1 MSDNLYLFANNNSG
15 QAENNGSYRLYDMKI
30 EGDSEGVESGVN
42 YVDYITNNG
51 ENYLDTGLVFNPNYK
66 YVMKILSDGSSSA
79 GLFGHQPSSNN
90 KDVYFYYNPQT
101 SLLCYGKAR
110 TYDGNLRGN
119 AFFIGKEIIFDR
131 GIVSVN
137 DNILV
142 DCSATMGTESS
153 TATIT
158 IFKGKLE
165 KTFPT
170 QTIRLYYWKVYNGD
184 ILVQD
189 LRPCLDTEGIP
200 CVYDEVSK
208 KYLYNQG
215 TGTFGYKKTL
225 RDFQPVLDSNNVP
238 CLLDKIKNKFYYDKN
253 GNLFNTKEKVNGYRK
268 LAYLQGDGAS
278 WINTNFSVQDIMG
291 YDMEIKCEN
300 PSNDAVIF
308 GFAGTD
314 ISNRNKLVGLLYR
327 ENLGWYIYGSCESHT
342 HNDLLFTLTNF
353 SNSILDKQIITL
365 FGNGGIYTGDSKIYY
380 AKLFDENDNL
390 VFHAIPVLD
399 QDNVPCMYDK
409 VSDTFFYNQ
418 GTGEFSYGI
427 EELDASDENY
437 TPIEY
442 IESTGT
448 QYIDTEVVP
457 TSNTDIEMTCRV
469 CDYNETPTLTNSYI
483 MNGLQ
488 INNNT
493 YQYNSIDTTVQP
505 NLVASTGAT
514 LTMGSTNLALLD
526 EDDIETATN
535 NGWSLV

>member
-1 MSDNLYLFANNNSG
+1 MSDNLYLFANNNNG

-30 EGDSEGVESGVN
+30 EGDSEGVESGVD
-42 YVDYITNNG
+42 YVDYLEGDGASYIDTKTVLQNGYSVEVDYMIKSDALNNTIMIYGAGSPTGYAYDNQGGYGLGVEKTYSYIQTRDAGSGIFVNSYTKTKITQNTKNNFKYTFTNISSQRNPYLFAN
-51 ENYLDTGLVFNPNYK
+51 NY
-66 YVMKILSDGSSSA
+66 
-79 GLFGHQPSSNN
+79 
-90 KDVYFYYNPQT
+90 
-101 SLLCYGKAR
+101 
-110 TYDGNLRGN
+110 GNT
-119 AFFIGKEIIFDR
+119 A
-131 GIVSVN
+131 
-137 DNILV
+137 DNISCKGLLIYSFKAYDTSDNLV
-142 DCSATMGTESS
+142 
-153 TATIT
+153 
-158 IFKGKLE
+158 L
-165 KTFPT
+165 
-170 QTIRLYYWKVYNGD
+170 
-184 ILVQD
+184 D
-189 LRPCLDTEGIP
+189 LRPCLNTEGVP
-200 CVYDEVSK
+200 CMYDEVSK
-208 KYLYNQG
+208 RYLYNQG
-215 TGTFGYKKTL
+215 TGTFRYKKKL

-238 CLLDKIKNKFYYDKN
+238 CLLDKIKNKFYYSKS
-253 GNLFNTKEKVNGYRK
+253 GEIFKTKEKVNGYRK
-268 LAYLQGDGAS
+268 LAYLQGDEAS
-278 WINTNFSVQDIMG
+278 WINTNFTVQDIIG

-314 ISNRNKLVGLLYR
+314 ISNSNKLVGLLYR
-327 ENLGWYIYGSCESHT
+327 KSLGWHIYGSCESYT